1 MWMRSTSIRIGA
13 PAIGF
18 ALGLLVTYGF
28 TETGPRVAQAPMTVS
43 TMVEL
48 QSIELERPAGSRI
61 PGMRLASLEMPLSF
75 DFSVEDTSRTPFAEP
90 DAFFSDRFLLDQR
103 FAGTASSPDNLQTKT
118 GGTQGKSQ
126 TKAGG
131 IQGGTN
137 KASLRTSDL
146 AGHAT
151 AALRAVD
158 DAAPKSSPLANAAK
172 KRLHIADI
180 SNDPNSFLNPD
191 RRIAIYDI
199 VAHAVYLP
207 DGRRLEAH
215 SGFGEHMD
223 DPQYVSLRGQG
234 PTPPN
239 VYNLALREDLFHG
252 VRAIRLIPVDDGKMF
267 GRDGML
273 AHPYMLGPNGQS
285 NGCVSFSDYPAF
297 LDAFLKGE
305 VERLVVIEHLA
316 KAPAAELANA
326 PAAETASG
334 WLPAAIKSLFKSS

>member
-1 MWMRSTSIRIGA
+1 
-13 PAIGF
+13 
-18 ALGLLVTYGF
+18 
-28 TETGPRVAQAPMTVS
+28 VAAW
-43 TMVEL
+43 
-48 QSIELERPAGSRI
+48 
-61 PGMRLASLEMPLSF
+61 
-75 DFSVEDTSRTPFAEP
+75 
-90 DAFFSDRFLLDQR
+90 
-103 FAGTASSPDNLQTKT
+103 
-118 GGTQGKSQ
+118 
-126 TKAGG
+126 
-131 IQGGTN
+131 
-137 KASLRTSDL
+137 
-146 AGHAT
+146 
-151 AALRAVD
+151 
-158 DAAPKSSPLANAAK
+158 PLAARAQQPA
-172 KRLHIADI
+172 LPADI

-252 VRAIRLIPVDDGKMF
+252 VRAIRLVPVDDGKMF

-297 LDAFLKGE
+297 LDAFLKGK
-305 VERLVVIEHLA
+305 VERLVVVEHLA
-316 KAPAAELANA
+316 NAPCAELANA
-326 PAAETASG
+326 PPAETASR

>member
-1 MWMRSTSIRIGA
+1 MWMRSTSARIGA

-28 TETGPRVAQAPMTVS
+28 TETGLRAAQAPKAVS
-43 TMVEL
+43 TTVDL

-75 DFSVEDTSRTPFAEP
+75 DFSVEDTSRTPFAQP
-90 DAFFSDRFLLDQR
+90 DASFSDRFLLDQR
-103 FAGTASSPDNLQTKT
+103 FAGAASSPDNLQTKT
-118 GGTQGKSQ
+118 GGTQG
-126 TKAGG
+126 
-131 IQGGTN
+131 GTN
-137 KASLRTSDL
+137 KARLRAPDL
-146 AGHAT
+146 AGDAT

-158 DAAPKSSPLANAAK
+158 DAAPKPSLLANAAK

-223 DPQYVSLRGQG
+223 DPQYVSLRGHG

-297 LDAFLKGE
+297 LDAFLKGK
-305 VERLVVIEHLA
+305 VERLVVVEHLA
-316 KAPAAELANA
+316 NAPPAELANA
-326 PAAETASG
+326 PPAETASG